1 MQWKPR
7 PAETAG
13 AAAVALI
20 AAGLAATADPAGRLL
35 FVLLALWL
43 AGLVATDLLLRPRLR
58 ADGTG
63 LQVRTFAV
71 RGRLPWSQVQRVR
84 VDQRSRFGLTA
95 RALEVDAGD
104 LLLVIG
110 RRSLGADPRD
120 VAATLNEIRYGQ
132 AGQASRPAPG

>member
-1 MQWKPR
+1 VQWTPR

-13 AAAVALI
+13 AAAIALI

-35 FVLLALWL
+35 FALLALWL

-58 ADGTG
+58 ADGAG

-84 VDQRSRFGLTA
+84 VDQRSRYGLTA